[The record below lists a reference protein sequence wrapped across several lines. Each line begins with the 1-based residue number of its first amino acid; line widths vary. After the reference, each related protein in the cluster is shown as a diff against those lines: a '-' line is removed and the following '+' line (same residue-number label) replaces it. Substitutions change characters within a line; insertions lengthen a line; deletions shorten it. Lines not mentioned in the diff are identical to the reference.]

1 MFVKNNGVAGFI
13 DLYSVQNGGVIPM
26 KNHFDFEDIMTFGL
40 FLLILLLF
48 LSVKPFVHI
57 GHNMDCCFFCL
68 YHKHSTLFD

>member
-1 MFVKNNGVAGFI
+1 
-13 DLYSVQNGGVIPM
+13 M